1 MNRMRCHDL
10 AAVAAVGARASWRPF
25 VRVPLA
31 LDLGVGFGPLMPLSE
46 SEVVDGYTSF
56 ENQFDVRRVQVGLTW
71 SPTWD

>member
-1 MNRMRCHDL
+1 MNRMRCQDL

-31 LDLGVGFGPLMPLSE
+31 LDLGVGFGTLMPLSE
-46 SEVVDGYTSF
+46 SEVVDGYTPF